1 MRDIRGMN
9 NQVINKGTDQNVVL
23 EVHGNENRIEIQQN
37 ARIAN
42 LKIVICGN
50 GHKVTFGENV
60 FFNSGMII
68 VEGLTPG
75 EVFIGRDT
83 TCWGANIHC
92 MEGKRVILGKDCML
106 SDNLNL
112 WGGDSHSVLDLQS
125 RKRINP
131 SADIIIHDH
140 VWLGQGVTILKGVE
154 LAPDIIVA
162 NHALVTKSCKTS
174 HCVLGGM
181 PAAVIKT
188 GVTWDRNLL

>member
-112 WGGDSHSVLDLQS
+112 WGGGFTFC
-125 RKRINP
+125 
-131 SADIIIHDH
+131 A
-140 VWLGQGVTILKGVE
+140 
-154 LAPDIIVA
+154 
-162 NHALVTKSCKTS
+162 
-174 HCVLGGM
+174 
-181 PAAVIKT
+181 
-188 GVTWDRNLL
+188 